1 MLKVDSETN
10 YDLIVCGGG
19 AAGVAAAIGAAK
31 EGAKVC
37 LIEKYGFLGGAAT
50 NAQVLAYCG
59 FFQQGSSPVSAVSG
73 VGDEIV
79 SELKKHGL
87 DGKAHCSETTGNWI
101 ILLDPEVLKHS
112 LDNVIK
118 RYGIDLRL
126 HTRVAAVMRTG
137 QSIEGVTIAGMSG
150 RQRLF
155 ARTYIDASGDANLA
169 MLTGLEYRIG
179 DYEQRIQAATMPV
192 RIGGI
197 SPNTEIDRQ
206 LLQKLIAEYNV
217 NGRLP
222 FPRTDGGI
230 YTRLPISA
238 DMWWMTIDLELKDL
252 DSVSFTKA
260 EIQGR
265 DMAFEYLQL
274 LRDKMPGFEKAYI
287 ASTGP
292 QVGVRETRH
301 PQARYEL
308 TQEDALNGRQRA
320 DGIGRAAWPIE
331 VHKEAGK
338 PYYKS
343 IGGDGYFHVPYD
355 SIRAK
360 GVDNLWYAGRVI
372 GADPEAYGSIR
383 VMGTAFATGQAAGVA
398 AASFADHHDSVNVPD
413 VRKRLLSQGAII

>member
-1 MLKVDSETN
+1 MFKSDNETN

-19 AAGVAAAIGAAK
+19 SAGVAAAIGAAK

-50 NAQVLAYCG
+50 NSQVLAYCG
-59 FFQQGSSPVSAVSG
+59 FYQQGTTPVRAVSG
-73 VGDEIV
+73 VADEIV

-87 DGKAHCSETTGNWI
+87 DGKPFCSELTGNWI
-101 ILLDPEVLKHS
+101 ILLDPEVLKYA
-112 LDNVIK
+112 LDNIIK
-118 RYGIDLRL
+118 KYGIDLRL

-137 QSIEGVTIAGMSG
+137 QSIEGVTIAGMGG
-150 RQRLF
+150 RERLF
-155 ARTYIDASGDANLA
+155 ARSYVDASGDANLA
-169 MLTGLEYRIG
+169 MLTGLECRVG

-206 LLQKLIAEYNV
+206 SLQKMIADYNV

-222 FPRTDGGI
+222 ILRTDGGI
-230 YTRLPISA
+230 YTRLPISS

-260 EIQGR
+260 EVDGR
-265 DMAFEYLQL
+265 EMAFEYLEL
-274 LRDKMPGFEKAYI
+274 LREKMPGFEKAYI
-287 ASTGP
+287 TSTGP

-301 PQARYEL
+301 PQSRYEL
-308 TQEDALNGRQRA
+308 TEEDALNGRQRA
-320 DGIGRAAWPIE
+320 DGIGRAAWPME

-338 PYYKS
+338 PCYTS
-343 IGGDGYFHVPYD
+343 IGGEGYFHVPYD

-372 GADPEAYGSIR
+372 GADPETYGSIR
-383 VMGTAFATGQAAGVA
+383 VMGTAFATGQAAGAA
-398 AASFADHHDSVNVPD
+398 AASFVDKNDVVDIPD
-413 VRKRLLSQGAII
+413 VKKRLLKQGAII